1 MKFTVQ
7 GILEQKASKAP
18 QGNDNENKI
27 GNTSVEQG
35 LADIFFLLEP
45 KSKFVHL

>member
-1 MKFTVQ
+1 MKFTAQ

-18 QGNDNENKI
+18 RGNDNENKI

-45 KSKFVHL
+45 KSKFGHL